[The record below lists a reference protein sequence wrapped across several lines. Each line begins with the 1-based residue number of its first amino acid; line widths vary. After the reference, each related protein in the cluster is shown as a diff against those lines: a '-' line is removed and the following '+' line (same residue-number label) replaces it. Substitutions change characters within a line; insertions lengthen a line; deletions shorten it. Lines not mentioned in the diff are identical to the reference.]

1 MADATDNPQERID
14 RMIAEIPD
22 WRQATFKA
30 VRRAFLAADP
40 AVIEEWKWMGSPVW
54 SLDGMIAV
62 ANAFKTKVNVTFA
75 HGAGLADADKL
86 FNGGFGGAARR
97 TIDYF
102 EADKVDEKRLTA
114 LVREAIAYNRAH
126 LKKNAP
132 AKPRARRG

>member
-1 MADATDNPQERID
+1 QERIE
-14 RMIAEIPD
+14 RMLAELPD

-40 AVIEEWKWMGSPVW
+40 AVVEEWKWMGSPVW

-62 ANAFKTKVNVTFA
+62 ANAFKAKVNVTFA
-75 HGAGLADADKL
+75 HGAGLADARKL
-86 FNGGFGGAARR
+86 FNGGFRGNARR

-102 EADKVDEKRLTA
+102 ETDTVGEAKLTA

-126 LKKNAP
+126 LKKNKP
-132 AKPRARRG
+132 AKAKKG